1 MNDILSSALLAAM
14 ASLVLVVGPGAP
26 AQDAKQQTVPGAS
39 GPGAAGKQEKTEKP
53 EKAGAPGKSEKP
65 SAQAEAPE
73 GAKEGGLP
81 PGVVARVNG
90 KEITAQDYTAY
101 LFATLGKSKLR
112 EFIDR
117 LLMEEE
123 GNRLKITVTPEEVED
138 RVNAQV
144 ETTLR
149 GLYQNNMER
158 FTERLSQKGLTLEEH
173 KGQLRQET
181 AYRLLEEKI
190 ILSNRKITEEDI
202 QARFEQTYGPGG
214 VQYELRHILVS
225 TRPRAQ
231 SPGEARP
238 QITDQEARAKAEKVL
253 KEIQAGADF
262 VQLVKAYSD
271 DDLTRQNDG
280 RIPQYRRRYYGQ
292 EFDEA
297 VSRLTEENR
306 LSGVVHSTRGYHL
319 IQLLSRKTTKLEE
332 HKEEIVNFLKNQPPT
347 FKEKRDFIQSLR
359 EKAKIEM

>member
-1 MNDILSSALLAAM
+1 MNDLRNLSFRTALAVLILAWSPSLLTQE
-14 ASLVLVVGPGAP
+14 P
-26 AQDAKQQTVPGAS
+26 KQQN
-39 GPGAAGKQEKTEKP
+39 E
-53 EKAGAPGKSEKP
+53 PGKSEKTAKP
-65 SAQAEAPE
+65 EKSGKDEKPAPQGEAPDQ
-73 GAKEGGLP
+73 GKEGGLP

-101 LFATLGKSKLR
+101 LFATLGKLKLR

-123 GNRLKITVTPEEVED
+123 GNRLKVTVTPEEVED

-149 GLYQNNMER
+149 GLYQNNLER
-158 FTERLSQKGLTLEEH
+158 FTERLAQKGLTLDEH

-190 ILSNRKITEEDI
+190 ILSNRKITDEDI

-214 VQYELRHILVS
+214 VQYELRHLLVS

-231 SPGEARP
+231 SPGEPRA

-253 KEIQAGADF
+253 KEIQGGADF

-297 VSRLTEENR
+297 VSRLSEENR

-319 IQLLSRKTTKLEE
+319 IQLLSRKTTRLEE
-332 HKEEIVNFLKNQPPT
+332 HKEEIVTFLKNQPPT
-347 FKEKRDFIQSLR
+347 FKETKDFIQSLR
-359 EKAKIEM
+359 LKAKIEM